1 MSSLVVSGDTSGSVT
16 IAAPAVAG
24 SGTLT
29 LPVATDTL
37 VGKATT
43 DTLTNKSI
51 AATQLT
57 GTIAVARLPAG
68 SVLQVQSV
76 YLTSATQLTSS
87 GAFHELST
95 SLRIAFTPV
104 SASSTLYLECYGSYV
119 SPQSN
124 NLYYGAFYDVTNAA
138 YVNLPPASG
147 SRTRSHWFKRTTSF
161 DPNDADDMNFNILV
175 ANTSTTAR
183 TYTIYHGSE
192 GAVAQFLVSTLS
204 SSAGATYPITFKI
217 TEVAA

>member
-1 MSSLVVSGDTSGSVT
+1 MTTTINASNSGSGGLVQTADASGVLALQTAGVTAVTIDTSQNVT
-16 IAAPAVAG
+16 FA
-24 SGTLT
+24 GTLT
-29 LPVATDTL
+29 TAAK
-37 VGKATT
+37 GIAKA
-43 DTLTNKSI
+43 S
-51 AATQLT
+51 
-57 GTIAVARLPAG
+57 LPAG

-87 GAFHELST
+87 GALHELST

-104 SASSTLYLECYGSYV
+104 SASSILYFECYGSYV

-124 NLYYGAFYDVTNAA
+124 NLYYGAFYDVTNSA
-138 YVNLPPASG
+138 YVNLPPANG

-161 DPNDADDMNFNILV
+161 DANDADDMNFNILV

-183 TYTIYHGSE
+183 TYTVYHGSE